1 MSTIDKEKFQFV
13 KRDDFASETID
24 APAYSYWK
32 SVFKQ
37 FMKKKSTVVM
47 LGILVAIILISF
59 IYPMF
64 SKFDFN
70 DVSKVNDFSVRYIK
84 PNAEHWFGTD
94 SNGKSLFDG
103 VWFGARNS
111 ILISVIATVINLVI
125 GVFVGL
131 ISFIYPMFSKFDF
144 NDVSKVNDFS
154 VRYIKPNAEHWF
166 GTDSNGKSLFDGVW
180 FGARNSILIS
190 VIATVINLV
199 IGVFVG
205 GIWGI
210 SKSVDR
216 VMMEVYNVI
225 SNIPPLLIV
234 IVLTYSIGAG
244 FWNLIFAMS
253 VTTWIGIAFMIRVQI
268 LRYRDLEYNLASR
281 TLGTPT
287 LKIVAKNIMPQLVS
301 VIVTTMTQMLPSFI
315 SYEAFLSFFG
325 LGLPITVPSLGRLI
339 SDYSQNVTTNAYLFW
354 IPLTTLVL
362 VSLSLFV
369 VGQNLADAS
378 DPRTHR

>member
-70 DVSKVNDFSVRYIK
+70 DVSKVNDFSVRCIK

-111 ILISVIATVINLVI
+111 ILISVIATVINV
-125 GVFVGL
+125 
-131 ISFIYPMFSKFDF
+131 
-144 NDVSKVNDFS
+144 
-154 VRYIKPNAEHWF
+154 
-166 GTDSNGKSLFDGVW
+166 
-180 FGARNSILIS
+180 
-190 VIATVINLV
+190 V

>member
-1 MSTIDKEKFQFV
+1 MSTINNEKFQFV
-13 KRDDFASETID
+13 KRDDFASEAID
-24 APAYSYWK
+24 APAYSYWG
-32 SVFKQ
+32 SVFRQ
-37 FMKKKSTVVM
+37 FLKKKSTVIM
-47 LGILVAIILISF
+47 LGILISIVLMSF
-59 IYPMF
+59 IYPIF
-64 SKFDFN
+64 SDFDFN
-70 DVSKVNDFSVRYIK
+70 DVSKVNDFSVRFIK
-84 PNAEHWFGTD
+84 PNAEYWFGTD

-111 ILISVIATVINLVI
+111 ILISVIATFVNLFI
-125 GVFVGL
+125 GV
-131 ISFIYPMFSKFDF
+131 II
-144 NDVSKVNDFS
+144 
-154 VRYIKPNAEHWF
+154 
-166 GTDSNGKSLFDGVW
+166 
-180 FGARNSILIS
+180 
-190 VIATVINLV
+190 
-199 IGVFVG
+199 G

-216 VMMEVYNVI
+216 FMLEVYNVI
-225 SNIPPLLIV
+225 NNIPSLLIV

-253 VTTWIGIAFMIRVQI
+253 VTTWINVAHSIRIQM

-281 TLGTPT
+281 TLGTPDY
-287 LKIVAKNIMPQLVS
+287 KIIIKNIMPQLVS
-301 VIVTTMTQMLPSFI
+301 VIVTSTSQMLPSFI

-339 SDYSQNVTTNAYLFW
+339 SEYSQNVTTNAYLFW

>member
-94 SNGKSLFDG
+94 NNGKSLFDG

-111 ILISVIATVINLVI
+111 ILISVIATVINV
-125 GVFVGL
+125 
-131 ISFIYPMFSKFDF
+131 
-144 NDVSKVNDFS
+144 
-154 VRYIKPNAEHWF
+154 
-166 GTDSNGKSLFDGVW
+166 
-180 FGARNSILIS
+180 
-190 VIATVINLV
+190 V

>member
-1 MSTIDKEKFQFV
+1 MATIDKSKFQFV

-32 SVFKQ
+32 SVMRQ
-37 FMKKKSTVVM
+37 FLKKKSTITM
-47 LGILVAIILISF
+47 LGILIAIILMSF

-64 SKFDFN
+64 SNYDFN
-70 DVSKVNDFSVRYIK
+70 DVSKVNDFSMRYIK
-84 PNAEHWFGTD
+84 PSAQYWFGTD

-111 ILISVIATVINLVI
+111 ILISIIATVINLAI
-125 GVFVGL
+125 GV
-131 ISFIYPMFSKFDF
+131 II
-144 NDVSKVNDFS
+144 
-154 VRYIKPNAEHWF
+154 
-166 GTDSNGKSLFDGVW
+166 
-180 FGARNSILIS
+180 
-190 VIATVINLV
+190 
-199 IGVFVG
+199 G

-210 SKSVDR
+210 SKTVDR
-216 VMMEVYNVI
+216 VMMEIYNII
-225 SNIPPLLIV
+225 SNIPALLIV

-244 FWNLIFAMS
+244 FWNLIFAMTITGW
-253 VTTWIGIAFMIRVQI
+253 VGIAYTIRVQI
-268 LRYRDLEYNLASR
+268 MRYRDLEYNLASR

-287 LKIVAKNIMPQLVS
+287 LKIVTKNIMPQLVS
-301 VIVTTMTQMLPSFI
+301 VIVTTTSQMLPSFI

-325 LGLPITVPSLGRLI
+325 LGLPVTVPSLGRLI

-354 IPLTTLVL
+354 IPLTTLIL
-362 VSLSLFV
+362 VSLTFFV

>member
-1 MSTIDKEKFQFV
+1 MSTISNDKFQFV
-13 KRDDFASETID
+13 KRDDFASEAID
-24 APAYSYWK
+24 APAYSYWG
-32 SVFKQ
+32 SVFRQ
-37 FMKKKSTVVM
+37 FLKKKSTIIM
-47 LGILVAIILISF
+47 LGILISIVLMSF

-64 SKFDFN
+64 SDFDFN
-70 DVSKVNDFSVRYIK
+70 DVSKVNDFSARYIK

-111 ILISVIATVINLVI
+111 ILISVIATFVNLFI
-125 GVFVGL
+125 GV
-131 ISFIYPMFSKFDF
+131 
-144 NDVSKVNDFS
+144 
-154 VRYIKPNAEHWF
+154 
-166 GTDSNGKSLFDGVW
+166 
-180 FGARNSILIS
+180 
-190 VIATVINLV
+190 VI
-199 IGVFVG
+199 G

-216 VMMEVYNVI
+216 IMMEVYNVI
-225 SNIPPLLIV
+225 NNIPSLLIV

-253 VTTWIGIAFMIRVQI
+253 VTTWISVAHSIRIQM

-281 TLGTPT
+281 TLGTPSY
-287 LKIVAKNIMPQLVS
+287 KIIMKNIMPQLVS
-301 VIVTTMTQMLPSFI
+301 VIVTSTSQMLPSFI

>member
-1 MSTIDKEKFQFV
+1 MATIDKSKFTFV
-13 KRDDFASETID
+13 KRDDFASEIID

-32 SVFKQ
+32 SVMRQ
-37 FMKKKSTVVM
+37 FLRKKSTIAM
-47 LGILVAIILISF
+47 LGILVAIVLMSF
-59 IYPMF
+59 IYPIF
-64 SKFDFN
+64 SNFDFI
-70 DVSKVNDFSVRYIK
+70 DVSKVNDFSARYIK
-84 PNAEHWFGTD
+84 PNSQYGFGTD

-111 ILISVIATVINLVI
+111 ILISVIATMINLVI
-125 GVFVGL
+125 G
-131 ISFIYPMFSKFDF
+131 I
-144 NDVSKVNDFS
+144 
-154 VRYIKPNAEHWF
+154 
-166 GTDSNGKSLFDGVW
+166 
-180 FGARNSILIS
+180 
-190 VIATVINLV
+190 VI
-199 IGVFVG
+199 G

-210 SKSVDR
+210 SKTVDR
-216 VMMEVYNVI
+216 VMIEIYNII

-244 FWNLIFAMS
+244 FWNLIFAM
-253 VTTWIGIAFMIRVQI
+253 TITGWIGIAYNIRIQI

-287 LKIVAKNIMPQLVS
+287 VKIIVKNIMPQLVS
-301 VIVTTMTQMLPSFI
+301 VIVTTASQLLPSFI

-325 LGLPITVPSLGRLI
+325 LGLPVTVPSLGRLI
-339 SDYSQNVTTNAYLFW
+339 SDYSQNVTTNAYHFW
-354 IPLTTLVL
+354 IPLTTLIL

>member
-1 MSTIDKEKFQFV
+1 MSTISNEKFQFV
-13 KRDDFASETID
+13 KRDDYASEAID
-24 APAYSYWK
+24 APAYSYWG
-32 SVFKQ
+32 SVFRQ
-37 FMKKKSTVVM
+37 FLKKKSTVIM
-47 LGILVAIILISF
+47 LGILIAIVLMSF

-64 SKFDFN
+64 SDFDFN
-70 DVSKVNDFSVRYIK
+70 DVSKVNDFSVRFIK
-84 PNAEHWFGTD
+84 PNAEYWFGTD
-94 SNGKSLFDG
+94 SNGKSLFDS

-111 ILISVIATVINLVI
+111 ILISVIATFVNLFI
-125 GVFVGL
+125 GV
-131 ISFIYPMFSKFDF
+131 II
-144 NDVSKVNDFS
+144 
-154 VRYIKPNAEHWF
+154 
-166 GTDSNGKSLFDGVW
+166 
-180 FGARNSILIS
+180 
-190 VIATVINLV
+190 
-199 IGVFVG
+199 G

-216 VMMEVYNVI
+216 FMLEVYNVI
-225 SNIPPLLIV
+225 NNIPSLLIV

-253 VTTWIGIAFMIRVQI
+253 VTTWINVAHSIRIQM

-281 TLGTPT
+281 TLGTPDY
-287 LKIVAKNIMPQLVS
+287 KIIIKNIMPQLVS
-301 VIVTTMTQMLPSFI
+301 VIVTSTSQMLPSFI

-339 SDYSQNVTTNAYLFW
+339 SEYSQNVTTNAYLFW

>member
-84 PNAEHWFGTD
+84 PN
-94 SNGKSLFDG
+94 
-103 VWFGARNS
+103 V
-111 ILISVIATVINLVI
+111 
-125 GVFVGL
+125 
-131 ISFIYPMFSKFDF
+131 
-144 NDVSKVNDFS
+144 
-154 VRYIKPNAEHWF
+154 EHWF

>member
-1 MSTIDKEKFQFV
+1 MASIDKSKFQFV

-32 SVFKQ
+32 SVMRQ
-37 FMKKKSTVVM
+37 FLKKKSTVIM
-47 LGILVAIILISF
+47 LGILIAIILMSF
-59 IYPMF
+59 IYPIF
-64 SKFDFN
+64 SDFDFN
-70 DVSKVNDFSVRYIK
+70 DVSKVNDFGARYIK
-84 PNAEHWFGTD
+84 PNGQYWFGTD

-125 GVFVGL
+125 G
-131 ISFIYPMFSKFDF
+131 I
-144 NDVSKVNDFS
+144 
-154 VRYIKPNAEHWF
+154 
-166 GTDSNGKSLFDGVW
+166 
-180 FGARNSILIS
+180 
-190 VIATVINLV
+190 VI
-199 IGVFVG
+199 G

-210 SKSVDR
+210 SKTVDR
-216 VMMEVYNVI
+216 IMMEVYNII
-225 SNIPPLLIV
+225 SNIPSLLIV

-244 FWNLIFAMS
+244 FWNLIFAMTITGW
-253 VTTWIGIAFMIRVQI
+253 VGIAYTIRIQI
-268 LRYRDLEYNLASR
+268 MRYRDLEYNLASR

-287 LKIVAKNIMPQLVS
+287 LKIIVKNIMPQLVS
-301 VIVTTMTQMLPSFI
+301 VIVTTASQLLPSFI

-325 LGLPITVPSLGRLI
+325 LGLPVTVPSLGRLI

-354 IPLTTLVL
+354 IPLTTLIL

>member
-32 SVFKQ
+32 SVFRQ

-47 LGILVAIILISF
+47 LGILVAIILMSF

-70 DVSKVNDFSVRYIK
+70 DVSKVNDFSARYIK
-84 PNAEHWFGTD
+84 PNAE
-94 SNGKSLFDG
+94 
-103 VWFGARNS
+103 
-111 ILISVIATVINLVI
+111 
-125 GVFVGL
+125 
-131 ISFIYPMFSKFDF
+131 Y
-144 NDVSKVNDFS
+144 
-154 VRYIKPNAEHWF
+154 WF

-225 SNIPPLLIV
+225 SNIPSLLIV

>member
-1 MSTIDKEKFQFV
+1 MATIDKTKFQFV

-32 SVFKQ
+32 SVMRQ
-37 FMKKKSTVVM
+37 FLKKKSTVIM
-47 LGILVAIILISF
+47 LGILVAIILMSF
-59 IYPMF
+59 IYPIF
-64 SKFDFN
+64 SDFDFN
-70 DVSKVNDFSVRYIK
+70 DVSKVNDFGARYIK
-84 PNAEHWFGTD
+84 PNGQYWFGTD

-125 GVFVGL
+125 G
-131 ISFIYPMFSKFDF
+131 I
-144 NDVSKVNDFS
+144 
-154 VRYIKPNAEHWF
+154 
-166 GTDSNGKSLFDGVW
+166 
-180 FGARNSILIS
+180 
-190 VIATVINLV
+190 VI
-199 IGVFVG
+199 G

-210 SKSVDR
+210 SKTVDR
-216 VMMEVYNVI
+216 IMMEVYNII
-225 SNIPPLLIV
+225 SNIPSLLIV

-244 FWNLIFAMS
+244 FWNLIFAMTITGW
-253 VTTWIGIAFMIRVQI
+253 VGIAYTIRIQI
-268 LRYRDLEYNLASR
+268 MRYRDLEYNLASR

-287 LKIVAKNIMPQLVS
+287 LKIIVKNIMPQLVS
-301 VIVTTMTQMLPSFI
+301 VIVTTASQLLPSFI

-325 LGLPITVPSLGRLI
+325 LGLPVTVPSLGRLI

-354 IPLTTLVL
+354 IPFTTLIL
-362 VSLSLFV
+362 VSLTFFV

>member
-1 MSTIDKEKFQFV
+1 MSTISNEKFQFV
-13 KRDDFASETID
+13 KRDDYASEAID
-24 APAYSYWK
+24 APAYSYWG
-32 SVFKQ
+32 SVFRQ
-37 FMKKKSTVVM
+37 FLKKKSTVIM
-47 LGILVAIILISF
+47 LGILIAVVLMSF

-64 SKFDFN
+64 SDFDFN
-70 DVSKVNDFSVRYIK
+70 DVSKVNDFSARYIK

-111 ILISVIATVINLVI
+111 ILISVIATFVNLFI
-125 GVFVGL
+125 GV
-131 ISFIYPMFSKFDF
+131 II
-144 NDVSKVNDFS
+144 
-154 VRYIKPNAEHWF
+154 
-166 GTDSNGKSLFDGVW
+166 
-180 FGARNSILIS
+180 
-190 VIATVINLV
+190 
-199 IGVFVG
+199 G

-216 VMMEVYNVI
+216 IMMEVYNVI
-225 SNIPPLLIV
+225 NNIPSLLIV

-253 VTTWIGIAFMIRVQI
+253 VTTWISVAHSIRIQM

-281 TLGTPT
+281 TLGTPSY
-287 LKIVAKNIMPQLVS
+287 KIIMKNIMPQLVS
-301 VIVTTMTQMLPSFI
+301 VIVTSTSQMLPSFI

>member
-1 MSTIDKEKFQFV
+1 MATIDKSKFQFV

-32 SVFKQ
+32 SVMRQ
-37 FMKKKSTVVM
+37 FLKKKSTITM
-47 LGILVAIILISF
+47 LGILMAIILMSF

-64 SKFDFN
+64 SNFDFN
-70 DVSKVNDFSVRYIK
+70 DVSKVNDFSMRYIK
-84 PNAEHWFGTD
+84 PSAQYWFGTD

-111 ILISVIATVINLVI
+111 ILISIIATVINLAI
-125 GVFVGL
+125 GV
-131 ISFIYPMFSKFDF
+131 II
-144 NDVSKVNDFS
+144 
-154 VRYIKPNAEHWF
+154 
-166 GTDSNGKSLFDGVW
+166 
-180 FGARNSILIS
+180 
-190 VIATVINLV
+190 
-199 IGVFVG
+199 G

-210 SKSVDR
+210 SKTVDR
-216 VMMEVYNVI
+216 VMMEIYNII
-225 SNIPPLLIV
+225 SNIPALLIV

-244 FWNLIFAMS
+244 FWNLIFAMTITGW
-253 VTTWIGIAFMIRVQI
+253 VGIAYTIRVQI
-268 LRYRDLEYNLASR
+268 MRYRDLEYNLASR

-287 LKIVAKNIMPQLVS
+287 LKIVTKNIMPQLVS
-301 VIVTTMTQMLPSFI
+301 VIVTTTSQMLPSFI

-325 LGLPITVPSLGRLI
+325 LGLPVTVPSLGRLI

-354 IPLTTLVL
+354 IPLTTLIL
-362 VSLSLFV
+362 VSLTFFV

>member
-1 MSTIDKEKFQFV
+1 MATIDKSKFQFV

-24 APAYSYWK
+24 APAYSYWR
-32 SVFKQ
+32 SVMRQ
-37 FMKKKSTVVM
+37 FLKKKSTTIM
-47 LGILVAIILISF
+47 LGILIAIVLMSF

-64 SKFDFN
+64 SNFDFN
-70 DVSKVNDFSVRYIK
+70 DVSKVNDFSMRYIK

-111 ILISVIATVINLVI
+111 ILISIIATLINLII
-125 GVFVGL
+125 GS
-131 ISFIYPMFSKFDF
+131 II
-144 NDVSKVNDFS
+144 
-154 VRYIKPNAEHWF
+154 
-166 GTDSNGKSLFDGVW
+166 
-180 FGARNSILIS
+180 GA
-190 VIATVINLV
+190 
-199 IGVFVG
+199 
-205 GIWGI
+205 IWGI
-210 SKSVDR
+210 SKAVDR

-225 SNIPPLLIV
+225 SNIPALLIV

-244 FWNLIFAMS
+244 FWNLIFAMTITGW
-253 VTTWIGIAFMIRVQI
+253 VGIAYTIRIQI
-268 LRYRDLEYNLASR
+268 MRYRDLEYNLASR

-287 LKIVAKNIMPQLVS
+287 YKIVTKNIMPQLVS
-301 VIVTTMTQMLPSFI
+301 VIVTTTSQMLPNFI

-325 LGLPITVPSLGRLI
+325 LGLPVTVPSLGRLI

-354 IPLTTLVL
+354 IPLTTLIL
-362 VSLSLFV
+362 VSLSFFV

>member
-1 MSTIDKEKFQFV
+1 MATIDKSKFQFV

-32 SVFKQ
+32 SVMRQ
-37 FMKKKSTVVM
+37 FLKKKSTITM
-47 LGILVAIILISF
+47 LGILIAIILMIF

-64 SKFDFN
+64 SNFDFN
-70 DVSKVNDFSVRYIK
+70 DVSKVNDFSMRYIK
-84 PNAEHWFGTD
+84 PSGQYWFGTD

-111 ILISVIATVINLVI
+111 ILISIIATVINLAI
-125 GVFVGL
+125 GV
-131 ISFIYPMFSKFDF
+131 II
-144 NDVSKVNDFS
+144 
-154 VRYIKPNAEHWF
+154 
-166 GTDSNGKSLFDGVW
+166 
-180 FGARNSILIS
+180 
-190 VIATVINLV
+190 
-199 IGVFVG
+199 G

-210 SKSVDR
+210 SKTVDR
-216 VMMEVYNVI
+216 VMMEVYNII
-225 SNIPPLLIV
+225 SNIPALLIV

-244 FWNLIFAMS
+244 FWNLIFAMTITGW
-253 VTTWIGIAFMIRVQI
+253 VGIAYTIRVQI
-268 LRYRDLEYNLASR
+268 MRYRDLEYNLASR

-287 LKIVAKNIMPQLVS
+287 LKIVTKNIMPQLVS
-301 VIVTTMTQMLPSFI
+301 VIVTTTSQMLPSFI

-325 LGLPITVPSLGRLI
+325 LGLPVTVPSLGRLI

-354 IPLTTLVL
+354 IPLTTLIL
-362 VSLSLFV
+362 VSLTFFV

>member
-1 MSTIDKEKFQFV
+1 MATIDKSKFQFV

-24 APAYSYWK
+24 APAYSYWR
-32 SVFKQ
+32 SVMRQ
-37 FMKKKSTVVM
+37 FLKKKSTTIM
-47 LGILVAIILISF
+47 LGILIAIVLMSF

-64 SKFDFN
+64 SNFDFN
-70 DVSKVNDFSVRYIK
+70 DVSKVNDFSMRYIK

-111 ILISVIATVINLVI
+111 ILISIIATLINLII
-125 GVFVGL
+125 GIIVG
-131 ISFIYPMFSKFDF
+131 
-144 NDVSKVNDFS
+144 
-154 VRYIKPNAEHWF
+154 A
-166 GTDSNGKSLFDGVW
+166 
-180 FGARNSILIS
+180 
-190 VIATVINLV
+190 
-199 IGVFVG
+199 
-205 GIWGI
+205 IWGI
-210 SKSVDR
+210 SKAVDR

-225 SNIPPLLIV
+225 SNIPALLIV

-244 FWNLIFAMS
+244 FWNLIFAMTITGW
-253 VTTWIGIAFMIRVQI
+253 VGIAYTIRIQI
-268 LRYRDLEYNLASR
+268 MRYRDLEYNLASR

-287 LKIVAKNIMPQLVS
+287 YKIVTKNIMPQLVS
-301 VIVTTMTQMLPSFI
+301 VIVTTTSQMLPNFI

-325 LGLPITVPSLGRLI
+325 LGLPVTVPSLGRLI

-354 IPLTTLVL
+354 IPLTTLIL
-362 VSLSLFV
+362 VSLSFFV

>member
-1 MSTIDKEKFQFV
+1 MSTISNDKFQFV
-13 KRDDFASETID
+13 KRDDFASEAID
-24 APAYSYWK
+24 APAYSYWG
-32 SVFKQ
+32 SVFRQ
-37 FMKKKSTVVM
+37 FLKKKSTIIM
-47 LGILVAIILISF
+47 LGILISIILMSF

-64 SKFDFN
+64 SDFDFN
-70 DVSKVNDFSVRYIK
+70 DVSKVNDFSARYIK

-111 ILISVIATVINLVI
+111 ILISVIATFINVVI
-125 GVFVGL
+125 GV
-131 ISFIYPMFSKFDF
+131 I
-144 NDVSKVNDFS
+144 
-154 VRYIKPNAEHWF
+154 
-166 GTDSNGKSLFDGVW
+166 
-180 FGARNSILIS
+180 
-190 VIATVINLV
+190 
-199 IGVFVG
+199 VG

-216 VMMEVYNVI
+216 IMMEVYNVI
-225 SNIPPLLIV
+225 NNIPSLLIV

-253 VTTWIGIAFMIRVQI
+253 VTTWISVAHSIRIQM

-281 TLGTPT
+281 TLGTPSY
-287 LKIVAKNIMPQLVS
+287 KIIMKNIMPQLVS
-301 VIVTTMTQMLPSFI
+301 VIVTSTSQMLPSFI

>member
-1 MSTIDKEKFQFV
+1 MATIDKSKFQFV

-32 SVFKQ
+32 SVMRQ
-37 FMKKKSTVVM
+37 FLKKKSTITM
-47 LGILVAIILISF
+47 LGILLAIILMSF

-64 SKFDFN
+64 SNFDFN
-70 DVSKVNDFSVRYIK
+70 DVSKVNDFSMRYIK
-84 PNAEHWFGTD
+84 PSAQYWFGTD

-111 ILISVIATVINLVI
+111 ILISIIATVINLAI
-125 GVFVGL
+125 GV
-131 ISFIYPMFSKFDF
+131 II
-144 NDVSKVNDFS
+144 
-154 VRYIKPNAEHWF
+154 
-166 GTDSNGKSLFDGVW
+166 
-180 FGARNSILIS
+180 
-190 VIATVINLV
+190 
-199 IGVFVG
+199 G

-210 SKSVDR
+210 SKTVDR
-216 VMMEVYNVI
+216 VMMEIYNII
-225 SNIPPLLIV
+225 SNIPALLIV

-244 FWNLIFAMS
+244 FWNLIFAMTITGW
-253 VTTWIGIAFMIRVQI
+253 VGIAYTIRVQI
-268 LRYRDLEYNLASR
+268 MRYRDLEYNLASR

-287 LKIVAKNIMPQLVS
+287 LKIVTKNIMPQLVS
-301 VIVTTMTQMLPSFI
+301 VIVTTTSQMLPSFI

-325 LGLPITVPSLGRLI
+325 LGLPVTVPSLGRLI

-354 IPLTTLVL
+354 IPLTTLIL
-362 VSLSLFV
+362 VSLTFFV

>member
-1 MSTIDKEKFQFV
+1 MSTINNEKFQFV
-13 KRDDFASETID
+13 KRDDFASEAID
-24 APAYSYWK
+24 APAYSYWG
-32 SVFKQ
+32 SVFRQ
-37 FMKKKSTVVM
+37 FLKKKSTVIM
-47 LGILVAIILISF
+47 LGILISIVLMSF
-59 IYPMF
+59 IYPIF
-64 SKFDFN
+64 SDFDFN
-70 DVSKVNDFSVRYIK
+70 DVSKVNDFSVRFIK
-84 PNAEHWFGTD
+84 PNAEYWFGTD
-94 SNGKSLFDG
+94 SNGKSLFDS

-111 ILISVIATVINLVI
+111 ILISVIATFVNLFI
-125 GVFVGL
+125 GV
-131 ISFIYPMFSKFDF
+131 II
-144 NDVSKVNDFS
+144 
-154 VRYIKPNAEHWF
+154 
-166 GTDSNGKSLFDGVW
+166 
-180 FGARNSILIS
+180 
-190 VIATVINLV
+190 
-199 IGVFVG
+199 G

-216 VMMEVYNVI
+216 FMMEVYNVI
-225 SNIPPLLIV
+225 NNIPSLLIV

-253 VTTWIGIAFMIRVQI
+253 VTTWINVAHSIRIQM

-281 TLGTPT
+281 TLGTPDY
-287 LKIVAKNIMPQLVS
+287 KIIIKNIMPQLVS
-301 VIVTTMTQMLPSFI
+301 VIVTSTSQMLPSFI

-339 SDYSQNVTTNAYLFW
+339 SEYSQNVTTNAYLFW

>member
-1 MSTIDKEKFQFV
+1 MSTISNEKFQFV
-13 KRDDFASETID
+13 KRDDYASEAID
-24 APAYSYWK
+24 APAYSYWG
-32 SVFKQ
+32 SVFRQ
-37 FMKKKSTVVM
+37 FLKKKSTVIM
-47 LGILVAIILISF
+47 LGILIAIVLMSF

-64 SKFDFN
+64 SDFDFN
-70 DVSKVNDFSVRYIK
+70 DVSKVNDFSARYIK

-111 ILISVIATVINLVI
+111 ILISVIATFVNLFI
-125 GVFVGL
+125 GV
-131 ISFIYPMFSKFDF
+131 
-144 NDVSKVNDFS
+144 
-154 VRYIKPNAEHWF
+154 
-166 GTDSNGKSLFDGVW
+166 
-180 FGARNSILIS
+180 
-190 VIATVINLV
+190 VI
-199 IGVFVG
+199 G

-216 VMMEVYNVI
+216 IMMEVYNVI
-225 SNIPPLLIV
+225 NNIPSLLIV

-253 VTTWIGIAFMIRVQI
+253 VTTWISVAHSIRIQM

-281 TLGTPT
+281 TLGTPSY
-287 LKIVAKNIMPQLVS
+287 KIIMKNIMPQLVS
-301 VIVTTMTQMLPSFI
+301 VIVTSTSQMLPSFI

-378 DPRTHR
+378 EPRTHR